1 MEVIQEKMLLG
12 GWGGEGRKVYQE
24 GRIYSKTRRQEGASY
39 VPRRE
44 EVYSSWCLECERGV
58 VISEAGATIRG

>member
-1 MEVIQEKMLLG
+1 MH
-12 GWGGEGRKVYQE
+12 QE
-24 GRIYSKTRRQEGASY
+24 GRIYSKPMRQEGASY

-58 VISEAGATIRG
+58 VISEAGATVRG